1 VGRVRVESAWL
12 RPLSALSP
20 CHQQRHEEGA
30 GPRARRCARGSLYD
44 VLQKA
49 AKVPALAPQLDW
61 PRRLNIALDAA
72 KARRRRAR
80 R

>member
-1 VGRVRVESAWL
+1 
-12 RPLSALSP
+12 
-20 CHQQRHEEGA
+20 
-30 GPRARRCARGSLYD
+30 